1 MSIADKFRTFFS
13 ANGNSAVALD
23 EPISG
28 AAGIESIAIDPKPV
42 PEAPKAAANQ
52 LRGPEIDGREEGVP
66 GTPNLAGFIRDLG
79 EYNPQLDALNG
90 IRTYEKMRRQD
101 PTVAALEAAVRLPI
115 RAAEW
120 SIEPGAD
127 KNEPGR
133 ALAKEIAAMVE
144 ENLFGGLERETSAGK
159 QTQSFESVI
168 ENALLCAPLG
178 VAGSEDLWKT
188 DTGKNAVRL
197 SRIAPR
203 LPATFYQFLVDDD
216 GETLKTLVQFGYRGA
231 EVNLFPVP
239 AGKMT
244 LFIFNREGANFYG
257 RSMLRPAYQPWYFKS
272 KLMVIDAI
280 GAEKNRIA
288 VPVIMQGPNATPD
301 DVNKSWEWA
310 QNLAANE
317 RMGLSMPSGWEFKQ
331 VGIEGRAMPLI
342 EAIRYYDE
350 QIADAGLGGFLS
362 LGKTASG
369 SRALGDVKTD
379 FFLLAE
385 NALARM
391 IAEAIT
397 LTSIRRLVDFNYQAK
412 QGEGLPYP
420 RLACSN
426 ILMVNALDVAN
437 AVKELADSRV
447 NWLETTEERD
457 NALAQKLGLPPISGT
472 PRPKYAPIVRQIREM
487 DQGDEAIPDE
497 DAPKAPSNAPKKGG
511 AKRDAVEVKQ
521 PGGGGEQEEFSEV
534 KTARPQWQPKN
545 DFEKF
550 VDQAALRNQEDK
562 TQRVVARLMRRAK
575 PALVEQ
581 AARQAAYTPLTSLGH
596 VAAPFDSALV
606 AQIERAL
613 DRAFAMGD
621 KSVERELKA
630 QKSQSQTL
638 TEKKKGLPAGG
649 KKGGAV
655 KKRLL
660 NAKLIAQAT
669 VTDLNNWINSRATG
683 AAVDLSKDGLSGD
696 DLEDGVSDALNGAS
710 DGFIDRGAA
719 EAARQAV
726 AGGRM
731 RAFDRHSDDL
741 QRIVRREVM
750 DGNTCEPCQ
759 EGDGREWNSWDDVDW
774 HPGDD
779 CEGGDA
785 CRGDLIAEFATGISS
800 DD

>member
-1 MSIADKFRTFFS
+1 MSLANKVRRLFS
-13 ANGNSAVALD
+13 ANGNSTATLD

-28 AAGIESIAIDPKPV
+28 TVGIESIAIDPKPV
-42 PEAPKAAANQ
+42 PKASRNQ
-52 LRGPEIDGREEGVP
+52 LRGPRIDGREEGIP

-90 IRTYEKMRRQD
+90 IRLYEKMRRQD
-101 PTVAALEAAVRLPI
+101 STVAALEAAVRLPI
-115 RAAEW
+115 LAAQW
-120 SIEPGAD
+120 TIEPGAD
-127 KNEPGR
+127 KNETGR

-144 ENLFGGLERETSAGK
+144 DNLLGGLERDTKGGK

-178 VAGSEDLWKT
+178 VSGSEDLWEIDK
-188 DTGKNAVRL
+188 GKSAVRL

-216 GETLKTLVQFGYRGA
+216 GETLKTLIQFGYRGA

-239 AGKMT
+239 ANKMT
-244 LFIFNREGANFYG
+244 IFIFSREGANFYG
-257 RSMLRPAYQPWYFKS
+257 RSMLRPAYQAWYFKS

-288 VPVIMQGPNATPD
+288 VPVINQGPNASPD
-301 DVNKSWEWA
+301 DVSKSWQWA

-317 RMGLSMPSGWEFKQ
+317 RTGLSMPNGWEFKQ

-342 EAIRYYDE
+342 DAIRYYDE

-412 QGEGLPYP
+412 PGESLPYP

-457 NALAQKLGLPPISGT
+457 NALAQKLGLPPIAGT

-497 DAPKAPSNAPKKGG
+497 DAPKAIPNAPQKGG
-511 AKRDAVEVKQ
+511 AKRDVS
-521 PGGGGEQEEFSEV
+521 GDQESAGAEFSEASKPV
-534 KTARPQWQPKN
+534 RQWHPRN
-545 DFEKF
+545 EFEKH
-550 VDQAALRNQEDK
+550 VNQAALREREDK
-562 TQRVVARLMRRAK
+562 TQRVAARLMRRAK
-575 PALVEQ
+575 PALIHE
-581 AARQAAYTPLTSLGH
+581 AARQATALPQISLGNLS
-596 VAAPFDSALV
+596 VAFDHQLA
-606 AQIERAL
+606 AQIEAVL
-613 DRAFAMGD
+613 ERAFAFGD
-621 KSVERELKA
+621 ASVEAEKRR
-630 QKSQSQTL
+630 QSAAAPRAL
-638 TEKKKGLPAGG
+638 AEGKRGLPTGG
-649 KKGGAV
+649 NKGGAMR
-655 KKRLL
+655 KRLPT
-660 NAKLIAQAT
+660 AKLIAQAT
-669 VTDLNNWINSRATG
+669 VTDLNNWINGRAAG
-683 AAVDLSKDGLSGD
+683 AAVDLEKDGLAGD
-696 DLEDGVSDALNGAS
+696 DLEEGVSDALQSAP
-710 DGFIDRGAA
+710 DGVIDRIAA
-719 EAARQAV
+719 EAGRQAV

-731 RAFDRHSDDL
+731 RAFERNSDDL
-741 QRIVRREVM
+741 ERIVRREVM
-750 DGNTCEPCQ
+750 DGNTCETCQ
-759 EGDGREWNSWDDVDW
+759 EGDGREWSSWDDVDW

-785 CRGDLIAEFATGISS
+785 CRGDLIAEFKTGIVAE
-800 DD
+800 